1 MWGIRIDPFPPAGGF
16 FFLFGIMMFFD
27 RAMLAMGNILFV
39 IGIVLLLGVKKVSG
53 FFLRKEKFRGS
64 ACFLV
69 GVGLILAKFPLIGF
83 VIELYGIFCLF
94 SDVLGVAVGFVGS
107 IPVVGP
113 YLEGPLNR
121 ITGEL
126 QTFGALK
133 PRQT

>member
-1 MWGIRIDPFPPAGGF
+1 
-16 FFLFGIMMFFD
+16 
-27 RAMLAMGNILFV
+27 MLAMGNILFV

-94 SDVLGVAVGFVGS
+94 SDVLGVAVG
-107 IPVVGP
+107 
-113 YLEGPLNR
+113 
-121 ITGEL
+121 
-126 QTFGALK
+126 
-133 PRQT
+133 